1 MPADGDGLPPIEEW
15 WPGLTIGAKH
25 AVLSRIDGPLDERV
39 REEIERITGR
49 HVPEGAILDHVEIG
63 FVETQQ
69 QPVD

>member
-49 HVPEGAILDHVEIG
+49 HE
-63 FVETQQ
+63 
-69 QPVD
+69 PVD